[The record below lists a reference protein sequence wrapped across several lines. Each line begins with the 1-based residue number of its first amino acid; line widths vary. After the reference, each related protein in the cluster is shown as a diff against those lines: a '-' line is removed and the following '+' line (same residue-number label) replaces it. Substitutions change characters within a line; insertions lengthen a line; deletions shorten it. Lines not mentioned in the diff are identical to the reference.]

1 MSLAKRFVEHPRR
14 EIGGSLAQE
23 RFDYQ
28 ALWGLALIFSNHEK
42 SDDYAITFEFHDD
55 IVLLDSAKAPA
66 SVHFY
71 QVKTRDKGHWTLTDL
86 FRRPTLE
93 KDQKEEDRPLSFIGK
108 LFSNYEAFPDDT
120 VAMSFV
126 SNVPLEFAGANQDIA
141 FKDCGDDTFAKFLKR
156 LQTECGSAT
165 KDQAGLMHFVKA
177 DLSLYDASTHAK
189 GKFNNFVRKAHGE
202 VAYNLDGLYRAVIED
217 CRTRSKYT
225 GAINNFEDL
234 IRYKAICPADVAKW
248 LAAVSA
254 QVKAPE
260 WSEIV
265 ADLTYDGMK
274 KLRLRAEWM
283 KYRVKALDAGD
294 EGIWSARRD
303 IRAALAQV
311 AKQSPSLSLTD
322 LADTVLAQIKATVV
336 KHLSPCP
343 DDRLIAMIL
352 YEVGYYEE
360 TGEFQNPDK
369 KPSDQAA

>member
-14 EIGGSLAQE
+14 ETGGSLAQE

-42 SDDYAITFEFHDD
+42 NDDYAITFEFHDD
-55 IVLLDSAKAPA
+55 IALLDSAEAPTN
-66 SVHFY
+66 VHFY
-71 QVKTRDKGHWTLTDL
+71 QVKTKDKGHWTLTDL
-86 FRRPTLE
+86 FRRPALE

-108 LFSNYEAFPDDT
+108 LFSNYEAFPNDT

-126 SNVPLEFAGANQDIA
+126 SNVPLEFAGANVDIA
-141 FKDCGDDTFAKFLKR
+141 FKDCAGDTFDKFLKR
-156 LQTECGSAT
+156 LQTERGSAT
-165 KDQAGLMHFVKA
+165 KDQAGLIHFVKA
-177 DLSLYDASTHAK
+177 DLSLHDTSTHAK
-189 GKFNNFVRKAHGE
+189 GKLNNFVVKAHGE

-248 LAAVSA
+248 LAAVGA

-260 WSEIV
+260 WIEIV
-265 ADLTYDGMK
+265 ADLDYDARK
-274 KLRLRAEWM
+274 KFRLRAEWM
-283 KYRVKALDAGD
+283 KYRAKALDAGD
-294 EGIWSARRD
+294 EGIRSVRRD

-311 AKQSPSLSLTD
+311 AEESLSLTVI
-322 LADTVLAQIKATVV
+322 ANTVLAQIKPTAV

-352 YEVGYYEE
+352 YEVCHDEE
-360 TGEFQNPDK
+360 TGKFQNPDK
-369 KPSDQAA
+369 KPSDQAV